1 MSVMGKGSLGHL
13 LFGVT
18 ALLAVALLTSSW
30 TGSAARRLAEAGA
43 DPAAPGS
50 AVAVATASDEGYC
63 TKDLKQ
69 ILRRVLTSCGLA
81 KDGQQ
86 GRGCQPVEAR
96 NVAAMSGADFN
107 ALFHPL
113 ADRAAII
120 QFDRGNAD
128 LDVPAM
134 RLLEQRFTDQ
144 RGASYFLVVSR
155 ASPEGSVER
164 NRKLSQDRAA
174 AVLNHLGQRFND
186 PDLER
191 EVGLLWLG
199 EEFAQLDE
207 EFCRWARSRSDQ
219 PCDTTMLN
227 RSAFV
232 AWIDCRL

>member
-1 MSVMGKGSLGHL
+1 VSRVVKGSLGHL
-13 LFGVT
+13 LFGAAALAAVT
-18 ALLAVALLTSSW
+18 VSVGSW
-30 TGSAARRLAEAGA
+30 TGSAARRLERALF
-43 DPAAPGS
+43 DPAAAGP
-50 AVAVATASDEGYC
+50 AVAVATAADEGYC
-63 TKDLKQ
+63 TPQLKQ

-81 KDGQQ
+81 RDGQQ
-86 GRGCQPVEAR
+86 GRGCQPLEAR

-120 QFDRGNAD
+120 QFDRGGAE
-128 LDVPAM
+128 LDDPGM
-134 RLLEQRFTDQ
+134 QLLERRFTDQ

-164 NRKLSQDRAA
+164 NRALSQARAA
-174 AVLNHLGQRFND
+174 AVLDYLKRRFND

-207 EFCRWARSRSDQ
+207 EFCRWARSRGDQ
-219 PCDTTMLN
+219 PCDEKLLN